1 MAFMSGLSDIPVEV
15 NAADQPPSP
24 ALLALLE
31 ELKSMLEQ
39 LARQGVSDRIDIRS
53 LPFLPGDY
61 EQLERILGDGEV
73 NVTIDSLGPSTIR
86 ETAIPGIWW
95 TTHRNA
101 DDEILTELIEVTE
114 LPDLL
119 KTPQEDIV
127 EAPARLQKILQQL
140 ASDD

>member
-1 MAFMSGLSDIPVEV
+1 MSGLSDIPVEV

>member
-1 MAFMSGLSDIPVEV
+1 MGKDLINNISKDEVIGIKLYRLGVFNNSSYELVEIIPE
-15 NAADQPPSP
+15 
-24 ALLALLE
+24 
-31 ELKSMLEQ
+31 
-39 LARQGVSDRIDIRS
+39 
-53 LPFLPGDY
+53 GDY